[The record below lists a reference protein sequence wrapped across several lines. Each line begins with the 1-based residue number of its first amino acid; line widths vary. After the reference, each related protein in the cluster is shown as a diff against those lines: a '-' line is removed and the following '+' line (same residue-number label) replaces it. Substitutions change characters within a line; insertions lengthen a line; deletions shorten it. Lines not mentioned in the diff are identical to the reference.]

1 MRLIATMAFL
11 LLLDGELIRCFD
23 VNSSC
28 SRGKTISR
36 FRGRQLE
43 ELAWSKTTSLN
54 LHNGIDNQCFSKNQ
68 RRRIIGTIL
77 SVPLSLIIPTR
88 QSSVAA
94 AAGEEV
100 SKTKPFAPIENLLP
114 AVRVK
119 LSIDSATELTR
130 SMVDENSST
139 TRTTPKSS
147 TEGKALQQ
155 LENILL
161 KPQNYVQSTLQLQGV
176 PSKPGDLYL
185 ESYKPM
191 KGDLPLQ
198 RLLIQNGD
206 VGSWKRLK
214 RAEKNMERSSE
225 IRAALNAYTD
235 ALTFSTESYLLN
247 VDKDTRSSMVRQ
259 DRLPEMKQVI
269 TSDMGMRYLYRNQV
283 LTAMDDVK
291 AELAYQLTLVE
302 KVESFDGNDLLDL
315 LGLAGT
321 AMERWLSLVPPED
334 LKEALSYNSAAQE
347 Q

>member
-1 MRLIATMAFL
+1 
-11 LLLDGELIRCFD
+11 
-23 VNSSC
+23 
-28 SRGKTISR
+28 
-36 FRGRQLE
+36 
-43 ELAWSKTTSLN
+43 LN
-54 LHNGIDNQCFSKNQ
+54 LHDGSNHHSVNKNQ

-77 SVPLSLIIPTR
+77 SAPLSLIIPTR
-88 QSSVAA
+88 QSSAA
-94 AAGEEV
+94 VAAGEEI

-130 SMVDENSST
+130 SLMATGGAENENSPT

-147 TEGKALQQ
+147 TEEKSLQQ

-185 ESYKPM
+185 DSYKPM

-198 RLLIQNGD
+198 RFLIQNGD

-302 KVESFDGNDLLDL
+302 KEECFDGSDLLDL

-321 AMERWLSLVPPED
+321 AMERWLSLVSPED